1 MTSPS
6 LQACQLIVRASL
18 ANIADRNSFDHWYE
32 TEHLPDALKAFK
44 ARRAWRGWSQ
54 TNPLVHFA
62 FYEFANLAEAE
73 AIQFSPALTAL
84 IAEFDRMW
92 GKRVIRTREV
102 IEIAGTLET
111 T

>member
-6 LQACQLIVRASL
+6 LQACQLIDRASL
-18 ANIADRNSFDHWYE
+18 ANIADRNSFAHWYE

-44 ARRAWRGWSQ
+44 VRRAWRGWSQ
-54 TNPLVHFA
+54 THPLVHFA
-62 FYEFANLAEAE
+62 FYEFVNLAEVE
-73 AIQFSPALTAL
+73 AIQSSPALTAL

-92 GKRVIRTREV
+92 GKRAIRTREV

>member
-1 MTSPS
+1 
-6 LQACQLIVRASL
+6 V
-18 ANIADRNSFDHWYE
+18 
-32 TEHLPDALKAFK
+32 
-44 ARRAWRGWSQ
+44 
-54 TNPLVHFA
+54 
-62 FYEFANLAEAE
+62 NLAEAE
-73 AIQFSPALTAL
+73 AIQSSPALTAL

>member
-62 FYEFANLAEAE
+62 F
-73 AIQFSPALTAL
+73 
-84 IAEFDRMW
+84 
-92 GKRVIRTREV
+92 
-102 IEIAGTLET
+102 
-111 T
+111 